1 MIGINLMLPTRK
13 RAKEAKEAIASALD
27 LAGHPTRVKIV
38 LRTDLDDPTDYSGVY
53 RDHLLLGPKL
63 GCSPAYQEIARIFP
77 NDLVMVFADDLRFRT
92 KGWDLDFEEVYS
104 YNKGLP
110 FALYANDQ
118 HTKMATHPVVPR
130 SWLKLFGGLWG
141 VPFEHFYS
149 DTWIDDVARRAGYL
163 NFLPE
168 TIAEHA
174 SPKYDKMPKDET
186 WHESR
191 WEGKI
196 EGDKALFKDNKEMR
210 DEWVE
215 KLKEA
220 RK

>member
-13 RAKEAKEAIASALD
+13 RAKEAKEAISSALD
-27 LAGHPTRVKIV
+27 LAEHPERVKIV
-38 LRTDLDDPTDYSGVY
+38 LRTDFDDTTDYSGV
-53 RDHLLLGPKL
+53 RKDHLLTGPKI
-63 GCSPAYQEIARIFP
+63 GCSPSYQEIARIFP

-92 KGWDLDFEEVYS
+92 QGWDADFEEVYDH
-104 YNKGLP
+104 NNGLP
-110 FALYANDQ
+110 FALYANDK
-118 HTKMATHPVVPR
+118 HTKMATHPVVTR

-163 NFLPE
+163 NYLKD
-168 TIAEHA
+168 TVAEHA
-174 SPKYDKMPKDET
+174 SPKYNLMPKDET

-191 WEGKI
+191 WGDKI
-196 EGDKALFKDNKEMR
+196 DEDKALYRNNQKLR

-215 KLKEA
+215 KLKES